1 MERLQK
7 LFTKKNLLIA
17 GLIVILGIVCYLF
30 MPFFYAK
37 NIVVLGNS
45 SIRQESLPLY
55 TSVSLD
61 RNVFLIDRKK
71 IKEDF
76 LENPYI
82 KSIEIKP
89 KFPRILL
96 INITE
101 RKAVA
106 TVKFAGGFAIIDDKG
121 IVLETTQDTGRIVK
135 PTISGINPKD
145 IVVGEVM
152 QVEND
157 NLAVGMEIIS
167 NIKSAKLLQ
176 NISLIDISDLKN
188 ISMITPQGIHVLIGE
203 GKDLNEKML
212 VLNKILINLF
222 ERNVQWGVVDMRF
235 DADPVYRSKK

>member
-1 MERLQK
+1 
-7 LFTKKNLLIA
+7 
-17 GLIVILGIVCYLF
+17 
-30 MPFFYAK
+30 
-37 NIVVLGNS
+37 
-45 SIRQESLPLY
+45 
-55 TSVSLD
+55 
-61 RNVFLIDRKK
+61 
-71 IKEDF
+71 
-76 LENPYI
+76 
-82 KSIEIKP
+82 
-89 KFPRILL
+89 
-96 INITE
+96 
-101 RKAVA
+101 
-106 TVKFAGGFAIIDDKG
+106 
-121 IVLETTQDTGRIVK
+121 
-135 PTISGINPKD
+135 
-145 IVVGEVM
+145 M